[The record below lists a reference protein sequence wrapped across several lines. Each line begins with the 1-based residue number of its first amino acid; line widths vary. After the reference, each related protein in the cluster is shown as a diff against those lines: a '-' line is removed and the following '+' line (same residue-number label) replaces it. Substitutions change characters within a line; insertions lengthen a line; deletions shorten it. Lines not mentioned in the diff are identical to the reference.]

1 LNPKKKEING
11 QKHEAEVT
19 AMINGGFRGECTCGW
34 HSDKDEY
41 EDARREAYHHLRLR
55 YHKKKTKTR
64 SELLIEQHKE
74 EMKHAHQG

>member
-1 LNPKKKEING
+1 MNPKKKEING
-11 QKHEAEVT
+11 FIHTAEVT
-19 AMINGGFRGECTCGW
+19 MMVNGGFRGECMCGW
-34 HSDKDEY
+34 HADREEY

-64 SELLIEQHKE
+64 SELLMEQLEE